1 MGMIKINTMDMIKI
15 NTMIMMT
22 IRGTD
27 RILTTHT
34 VSTKARGTGSKPAIA
49 KNEKGPSWVL
59 FLFGD
64 TYRRRFLFQPLLT
77 LKKFDSGTFGRFKV
91 LSGKRWELLN
101 AMTGAGAMSIREAA
115 RRVERDVK
123 AVHGDVTAL
132 LNAGLLSKTDDGMI
146 VFPFDAIHV
155 DFMLKAA

>member
-1 MGMIKINTMDMIKI
+1 MKTV
-15 NTMIMMT
+15 T
-22 IRGTD
+22 IDVRPLSDTLGDFTQAWK
-27 RILTTHT
+27 
-34 VSTKARGTGSKPAIA
+34 SSKPSAPRVSF
-49 KNEKGPSWVL
+49 ESPE
-59 FLFGD
+59 
-64 TYRRRFLFQPLLT
+64 LL
-77 LKKFDSGTFGRFKV
+77 FKV

-146 VFPFDAIHV
+146 VFPYDAIHV

>member
-1 MGMIKINTMDMIKI
+1 MKTV
-15 NTMIMMT
+15 T
-22 IRGTD
+22 IDIRPLADTLGDFTQSWKSGKASTP
-27 RILTTHT
+27 RI
-34 VSTKARGTGSKPAIA
+34 SFESP
-49 KNEKGPSWVL
+49 E
-59 FLFGD
+59 
-64 TYRRRFLFQPLLT
+64 LL
-77 LKKFDSGTFGRFKV
+77 FKV

-146 VFPFDAIHV
+146 VFPYDAIHV

>member
-1 MGMIKINTMDMIKI
+1 MKTV
-15 NTMIMMT
+15 T
-22 IRGTD
+22 IDVRPLADTLGDFTQAWKSGKASAS
-27 RILTTHT
+27 RI
-34 VSTKARGTGSKPAIA
+34 SFESP
-49 KNEKGPSWVL
+49 E
-59 FLFGD
+59 
-64 TYRRRFLFQPLLT
+64 LL
-77 LKKFDSGTFGRFKV
+77 FKV

-132 LNAGLLSKTDDGMI
+132 LNAGLISKTDDGMI
-146 VFPFDAIHV
+146 VFPYDAIHV

>member
-1 MGMIKINTMDMIKI
+1 MKTV
-15 NTMIMMT
+15 T
-22 IRGTD
+22 IDIRPLADTLGDFTQTWKSGKSSVP
-27 RILTTHT
+27 RI
-34 VSTKARGTGSKPAIA
+34 SFEPP
-49 KNEKGPSWVL
+49 E
-59 FLFGD
+59 
-64 TYRRRFLFQPLLT
+64 LL
-77 LKKFDSGTFGRFKV
+77 FKV
-91 LSGKRWELLN
+91 LSGKLWELLN